1 MSLPVLEAFD
11 IERQKLS
18 LLNRILVSSQFLQAA
33 SLQRIL
39 RFLFEHARQEGAA
52 SVKEYEIA
60 VAAINR
66 PPLFDPKVDSIVRV
80 SIASIRQRLQAYF
93 EKEGR
98 NERWSL
104 EIPKGEYRLRFVET
118 RSSDENSEPLA
129 DGAALRRFWDPY
141 LTNSHTNLLL
151 FTELLC
157 FRDPEGNFFRNL
169 HVNDP
174 SEAKREMG
182 RRLPDSLKD
191 AVPTFHFVSGG
202 EVQAVVL
209 LTQGFH
215 EMQASL
221 QVKNSRSASWAD
233 IQNSNLVVVGCS
245 RANSFVRN
253 LQSGEKLLVRDHY
266 IEDCE
271 ATDGVASRY
280 ECSRFLCGS
289 FERVSDY
296 ALVTRRPGPAE
307 GTCVTLIGANHGR
320 AFQGAAEFLLRDDK
334 VRELLETLAP
344 GGQSP
349 VPEHFQVLLRVEMVD
364 FNEEV
369 VDVQYVTHKI

>member
-1 MSLPVLEAFD
+1 MPVLEAFD

-18 LLNRILVSSQFLQAA
+18 LLNRILASPQFLQAA

-39 RFLFEHARQEGAA
+39 RFLFEHAGQEGAPSA
-52 SVKEYEIA
+52 KEYEIA
-60 VAAINR
+60 VVAINR

-93 EKEGR
+93 ENEGR

-118 RSSDENSEPLA
+118 RSSDLNSEPAA

-141 LTNSHTNLLL
+141 LTNSRANLLL

-157 FRDPEGNFFRNL
+157 FRDSEGNFFRNL
-169 HVNDP
+169 HANDL

-221 QVKNSRSASWAD
+221 QVKNSRSASWTD
-233 IQNSNLVVVGCS
+233 IQNSNLVVVGCA

-271 ATDGVASRY
+271 AADGVASRY

-289 FERVSDY
+289 LERVSDY
-296 ALVTRRPGPAE
+296 ALVTRRRGPAD
-307 GTCVTLIGANHGR
+307 GTCVTLIGLTIAGHLKGPR
-320 AFQGAAEFLLRDDK
+320 SFCFVMTRWASFLKCSLPQDSLCPSIFRSCSELRW
-334 VRELLETLAP
+334 
-344 GGQSP
+344 S
-349 VPEHFQVLLRVEMVD
+349 
-364 FNEEV
+364 
-369 VDVQYVTHKI
+369 I

>member
-1 MSLPVLEAFD
+1 M
-11 IERQKLS
+11 
-18 LLNRILVSSQFLQAA
+18 
-33 SLQRIL
+33 
-39 RFLFEHARQEGAA
+39 
-52 SVKEYEIA
+52 
-60 VAAINR
+60 
-66 PPLFDPKVDSIVRV
+66 
-80 SIASIRQRLQAYF
+80 
-93 EKEGR
+93 
-98 NERWSL
+98 
-104 EIPKGEYRLRFVET
+104 
-118 RSSDENSEPLA
+118 
-129 DGAALRRFWDPY
+129 
-141 LTNSHTNLLL
+141 L

-157 FRDPEGNFFRNL
+157 FRDSEGNFFRNL
-169 HVNDP
+169 HSNDL
-174 SEAKREMG
+174 SEAKQEMG
-182 RRLPDSLKD
+182 RRLPDSLKG

-296 ALVTRRPGPAE
+296 ALVTRRPGPAD

-349 VPEHFQVLLRVEMVD
+349 VPRHFQVLLRVEMVD

>member
-1 MSLPVLEAFD
+1 MPVLAAFD

-18 LLNRILVSSQFLQAA
+18 LLNRILLSPQFLQAV

-39 RFLFEHARQEGAA
+39 RFLFEHAGQEDAP
-52 SVKEYEIA
+52 SVTEYEIA
-60 VAAINR
+60 VVAINR

-93 EKEGR
+93 ENEGR

-104 EIPKGEYRLRFVET
+104 EIPKGEYRLRFIEK
-118 RSSDENSEPLA
+118 RSSDQVSEPGVE
-129 DGAALRRFWDPY
+129 GAALRRFWAPY
-141 LTNSHTNLLL
+141 LTNSRANVLL

-157 FRDPEGNFFRNL
+157 FRDSEGNFFRNL
-169 HVNDP
+169 HTNDLA
-174 SEAKREMG
+174 EAKGEMG
-182 RRLPDSLKD
+182 GRLPESLKG
-191 AVPTFHFVSGG
+191 AVPTYHFVSGG
-202 EVQAVVL
+202 EVQALVL

-215 EMQASL
+215 DMQASL
-221 QVKNSRSASWAD
+221 QVKNSRLASWAD

-271 ATDGVASRY
+271 ATDGAASRY

-296 ALVTRRPGPAE
+296 ALVTRRPGPAD

-320 AFQGAAEFLLRDDK
+320 AFQGAAQFLLRDDN

-344 GGQSP
+344 GAQST

>member
-1 MSLPVLEAFD
+1 VPVLEAFD

-18 LLNRILVSSQFLQAA
+18 LLNRILASPQFLQAV

-39 RFLFEHARQEGAA
+39 RFLFERAGQEDAP
-52 SVKEYEIA
+52 SVTEYEIA
-60 VAAINR
+60 VVAINR

-93 EKEGR
+93 ENEGR

-118 RSSDENSEPLA
+118 GNSNQNSEPGA
-129 DGAALRRFWDPY
+129 DGAALRRFWAPY
-141 LTNSHTNLLL
+141 LTNSRANVLL

-157 FRDPEGNFFRNL
+157 FRDSEGNFFRNL
-169 HVNDP
+169 HTNDLA
-174 SEAKREMG
+174 EAKGEMG
-182 RRLPDSLKD
+182 GRLPESLKG
-191 AVPTFHFVSGG
+191 AVPTYHFVSGG
-202 EVQAVVL
+202 EVQALVL

-215 EMQASL
+215 DMQASL
-221 QVKNSRSASWAD
+221 QVKNSRLTSWAD

-266 IEDCE
+266 IEDGE
-271 ATDGVASRY
+271 ATDGATSRY

-296 ALVTRRPGPAE
+296 ALVTRRPGPAD

-320 AFQGAAEFLLRDDK
+320 AFQGAAQFLLRDDN

-344 GGQSP
+344 GAKSP
-349 VPEHFQVLLRVEMVD
+349 VPAHFQVLLRVEMVD

-369 VDVQYVTHKI
+369 VDVQYVTHKS